1 MNIQETLKKIKALF
15 EDQPMPVE
23 HAPAP
28 VEPVA
33 PVEMKEYTLEDGTAV
48 MIDKLEVGGMV
59 KVGELPA
66 PEGEH
71 KLADGSSITVDAAGM
86 ITEIEAAEP
95 AAVEP
100 PAPVEAT
107 KAEPVAMKDARVDAL
122 IAENKQIKQGFAQLV
137 ALVEALAAE
146 PAAEPLEPTKDKFS
160 AQREAKAE
168 KFKQLQEVLKKHKQ

>member
-15 EDQPMPVE
+15 EEQPMPVE
-23 HAPAP
+23 PAPAP
-28 VEPVA
+28 VE
-33 PVEMKEYTLEDGTAV
+33 PVEMKEYTLADGTAV
-48 MIDKLEVGGMV
+48 MIDKLEVGGVV

-71 KLADGSSITVDAAGM
+71 KLADGSSITVDALGV
-86 ITEIEAAEP
+86 ITEVKPAEP

-146 PAAEPLEPTKDKFS
+146 PAAEPLEPVKDKFS
-160 AQREAKAE
+160 VQKEEKAAR
-168 KFKQLQEVLKKHKQ
+168 FKQIQEVLSKHKK

>member
-1 MNIQETLKKIKALF
+1 MNIKETLQKIKALF
-15 EDQPMPVE
+15 EEQPMPVDP
-23 HAPAP
+23 APAP

-33 PVEMKEYTLEDGTAV
+33 PLEMKEYTLADGTAV
-48 MIDKLEVGGMV
+48 MIDKLEIGGMV

-95 AAVEP
+95 VEVA

-107 KAEPVAMKDARVDAL
+107 KVEPVMMRDERVDAL

-137 ALVEALAAE
+137 ALVEALAE
-146 PAAEPLEPTKDKFS
+146 TPAAEPLEPTKDRFS
-160 AQREAKAE
+160 AQKEE
-168 KFKQLQEVLKKHKQ
+168 KSARFKQIQEVLSKHKK

>member
-1 MNIQETLKKIKALF
+1 MNMQETLKAIKALF
-15 EDQPMPVE
+15 QDQPLPTDP
-23 HAPAP
+23 APAP

-33 PVEMKEYTLEDGTAV
+33 PVEMKEYTLADGTAV
-48 MIDKLEVGGMV
+48 MIDKLEIGGMV

-71 KLADGSSITVDAAGM
+71 KLADGSSITVDAAGI

-95 AAVEP
+95 VEP
-100 PAPVEAT
+100 PAPEPAP
-107 KAEPVAMKDARVDAL
+107 APVAMRDERVDAL

-146 PAAEPLEPTKDKFS
+146 PAAEPLEPSRDKFS